1 MNATKGK
8 TPHPFAERLKRI
20 RTQKGLSQGAVAR
33 HFGMS
38 PVGYGGWERG
48 DSEPSIENL
57 VKLCRLFG
65 CSADSL
71 VGLADMPDRP
81 DLGGIKKNAKAAQTA
96 LASLL
101 DSLDGLC

>member
-1 MNATKGK
+1 MTSLKNQ
-8 TPHPFAERLKRI
+8 FAERLKRM

-38 PVGYGGWERG
+38 AVGYGGWERG

-71 VGLADMPDRP
+71 VGIDGMPDAP
-81 DLGGIKKNAKAAQTA
+81 DLDGIKKNAKAVQSA
-96 LASLL
+96 LASFIGSL
-101 DSLDGLC
+101 DSLR

>member
-1 MNATKGK
+1 MNLGIGNKSSA
-8 TPHPFAERLKRI
+8 FAERLKRM
-20 RTQKGLSQGAVAR
+20 RTQKGLSQVAVAR

-48 DSEPSIENL
+48 NSEPSIENL

-71 VGLADMPDRP
+71 VGLADMPDPP
-81 DLGGIKKNAKAAQTA
+81 DLDGVKKNAKAVQTA

-101 DSLDGLC
+101 NSLDGLY